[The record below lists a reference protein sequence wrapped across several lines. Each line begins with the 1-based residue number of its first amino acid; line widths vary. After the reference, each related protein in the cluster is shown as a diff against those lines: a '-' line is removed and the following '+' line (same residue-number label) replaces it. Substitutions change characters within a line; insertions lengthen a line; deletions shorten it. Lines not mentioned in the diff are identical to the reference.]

1 MPIAAGGAVLPLAG
15 HVVRGSRRG
24 RTLGAGSTAC
34 PQDASV
40 AGPGSQVDG
49 ERELG
54 AGARHAL
61 DGEVLVAESAVHGA
75 DVWGGT
81 APGMVSC
88 SFTFDTSAVVCRHEP
103 NGYHPRFAARKMSLD
118 CVRLLHATHPVS
130 GEVSEP
136 DDTGLC
142 RGVGPLRA
150 VSIRATTSRWLRT
163 HCPTVTSRCSVPPTA
178 CPTRPTAS
186 GKRRRLDA

>member
-1 MPIAAGGAVLPLAG
+1 VAGDEPVPIAAGWAVLPLAG

-49 ERELG
+49 EREPG
-54 AGARHAL
+54 AGARQTV
-61 DGEVLVAESAVHGA
+61 DGEVLVAECAVHRA

-88 SFTFDTSAVVCRHEP
+88 TLTFGSSAVVCRHEP
-103 NGYHPRFAARKMSLD
+103 NRYHPRFAARKMSPG
-118 CVRLLHATHPVS
+118 CVRLLHAAHPASAHCVGKCFQRVGAPGAAEGRSAERLPTCRVTVS
-130 GEVSEP
+130 SVGAE
-136 DDTGLC
+136 
-142 RGVGPLRA
+142 RGSTRRWSAPFHL
-150 VSIRATTSRWLRT
+150 TSAR
-163 HCPTVTSRCSVPPTA
+163 
-178 CPTRPTAS
+178 
-186 GKRRRLDA
+186 